1 MDLRLAGRVVLVTGG
16 SDGLGAALVRTL
28 AAEGARVAFCGR
40 DEARLRAVAEQ
51 SADGAGE
58 VLPVVA
64 DVRDPAALGR
74 FVDAATDRWNA
85 VHALVNNAGASS
97 AGPFEQQG
105 DDVWQA
111 DLDLKLHAA
120 IRACRLVLPLLREA
134 GGGAIVNSLSVT
146 ARAPGA
152 ASMPTSVTRAAGLA
166 LTKALSKEFGPDRV
180 RVNAVLVGLV
190 RSGQWERIA
199 ARQGVPVDE
208 LYERMGTGSGI
219 PLGRLGYA
227 EEFADLVT
235 FLVSDRAAYLT
246 GTAINL
252 DGGLS
257 PVA

>member
-1 MDLRLAGRVVLVTGG
+1 MDLHLAGRVVLVTGG

-40 DEARLRAVAEQ
+40 DEARLLAVAEQ
-51 SADGAGE
+51 AAQGPGE
-58 VLPVVA
+58 VLPIVA
-64 DVRDPAALGR
+64 DVRDPDALAR
-74 FVDAATDRWNA
+74 FVDAAADRWHA
-85 VHALVNNAGASS
+85 VHGLVNNAGASS
-97 AGPFEQQG
+97 AGPFETQD

-111 DLDLKLHAA
+111 DLDLKLYAA
-120 IRACRLVLPLLREA
+120 VRACRLVLPHLRRA

-166 LTKALSKEFGPDRV
+166 LTKALSKEFGADGV
-180 RVNAVLVGLV
+180 RVNAILVGLV
-190 RSGQWERIA
+190 RSGQWERVA
-199 ARQGVPVDE
+199 AGQGVPVDE
-208 LYERMGTGSGI
+208 LYARMGTASGI
-219 PLGRLGYA
+219 PLGRFGHA
-227 EEFADLVT
+227 EEFADLVA

-252 DGGLS
+252 DGGMS